1 MVVVVV
7 VGANLETCVVDLG
20 AGTLGAGTLGVV
32 LTLFFTVLVVVGA
45 DVETV
50 LVVIV
55 FVVVWTL
62 GVVISKGFSKSAW
75 GERRHQQV
83 NFLK

>member
-7 VGANLETCVVDLG
+7 VGANLETCVVD
-20 AGTLGAGTLGVV
+20 LGAGTLGVV

-50 LVVIV
+50 VVVIV

-75 GERRHQQV
+75 GERRHFQV